1 MKNVS
6 ARAVQTVLNRS
17 VWPICP
23 CQVWFYLLNGAI
35 NYWAK
40 SIPTG
45 WPFSRRVLAKAKQ
58 ASLQVLALKQWK
70 NKINDQCSKKQHM
83 KRKYFSSIWLKI
95 LKHTLQAYLSVIIF
109 CEDCSRSKNVPC
121 LGVNVI
127 LFNLLLL
134 H

>member
-1 MKNVS
+1 MWKMS
-6 ARAVQTVLNRS
+6 ARAVQTILKRS

-40 SIPTG
+40 SIPKG
-45 WPFSRRVLAKAKQ
+45 WPFSRHVLAKAKQ
-58 ASLQVLALKQWK
+58 TSCQVLALKHWK
-70 NKINDQCSKKQHM
+70 NKIKYQCSKKQHM
-83 KRKYFSSIWLKI
+83 KRKYFSSIRLKI
-95 LKHTLQAYLSVIIF
+95 LKHTLQAYLSVVIF
-109 CEDCSRSKNVPC
+109 CEDCSRRKDVPC
-121 LGVNVI
+121 LGVSVI